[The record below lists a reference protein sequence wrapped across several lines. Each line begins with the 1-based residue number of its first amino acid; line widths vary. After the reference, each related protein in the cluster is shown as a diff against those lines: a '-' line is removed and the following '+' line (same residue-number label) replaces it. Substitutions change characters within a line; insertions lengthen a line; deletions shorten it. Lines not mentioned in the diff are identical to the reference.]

1 MYVIFAQEPYSS
13 RANFFHLFSQ
23 EDSNSQ
29 LGKLYKEVHKLVMEV
44 ARGKAKANRLIK
56 LAKER

>member
-1 MYVIFAQEPYSS
+1 VYVILVQEPYLSK
-13 RANFFHLFSQ
+13 AHFFHLFSQ

>member
-1 MYVIFAQEPYSS
+1 VQEPYSS

-23 EDSNSQ
+23 EDPNSQ